1 MLYNEEID
9 EYCKKLKEKSDAFLA
24 SCGQHPLEVYRI
36 EKFEPVP
43 VAEKHWGKF
52 YNGDSY
58 VVLKQ
63 NERDYDIHYWDG
75 EKASDDEIGCS
86 AAFSVELS
94 EVLKKPSRHHLEL
107 QHEETMLFSSH
118 FKSGIQYLEGGV
130 ESGFK
135 HVEPETYPKRLLMV
149 QGARYPRVFEVPA
162 SNESINEGDCY
173 ILDMGMTLYFWSGVD
188 ANMHEKTKALEV
200 ATGIKNDDRKSKP
213 KLVYPRDVG
222 GDVEDAFWAELEGGK
237 PDVIKPMKA

>member
-9 EYCKKLKEKSDAFLA
+9 EYCKKLREKSDAFLA
-24 SCGQHPLEVYRI
+24 NCGKHPLEVFRI
-36 EKFEPVP
+36 ENFEPVP
-43 VAEKHWGKF
+43 VDEKHRGKF

-107 QHEETMLFSSH
+107 
-118 FKSGIQYLEGGV
+118 
-130 ESGFK
+130 
-135 HVEPETYPKRLLMV
+135 
-149 QGARYPRVFEVPA
+149 
-162 SNESINEGDCY
+162 
-173 ILDMGMTLYFWSGVD
+173 
-188 ANMHEKTKALEV
+188 
-200 ATGIKNDDRKSKP
+200 
-213 KLVYPRDVG
+213 
-222 GDVEDAFWAELEGGK
+222 
-237 PDVIKPMKA
+237 